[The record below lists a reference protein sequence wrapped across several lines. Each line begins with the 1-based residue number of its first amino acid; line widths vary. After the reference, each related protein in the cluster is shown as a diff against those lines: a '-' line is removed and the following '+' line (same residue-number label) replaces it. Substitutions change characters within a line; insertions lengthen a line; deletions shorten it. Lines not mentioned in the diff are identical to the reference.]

1 MCTTFLGFSRAGLC
15 SPRSLPLRG
24 GMWCLHA
31 VTCGWVDATGQIV
44 PKPGN
49 HFVCGAGSG
58 RPMAVFAQVATAV
71 YENSSGDHELVGNF
85 LKGAGNETHSAQAP
99 NPARHPLLPER

>member
-1 MCTTFLGFSRAGLC
+1 
-15 SPRSLPLRG
+15 
-24 GMWCLHA
+24 
-31 VTCGWVDATGQIV
+31 
-44 PKPGN
+44 
-49 HFVCGAGSG
+49 
-58 RPMAVFAQVATAV
+58 MAVFAQVATAV